1 MPGFIGHTI
10 GNTVVLTGTTA
21 FMWSQGWS
29 VADIVAADVGVA
41 IATLILS
48 PDMDL
53 FNSRSMD
60 DWGLLRIFW
69 WPYAKLVKHR
79 DAMHIPLLGTF
90 VRWLYMI
97 VIVSIAIVP
106 IAILLR
112 RIGFKMTFQ
121 GDAEDIFW
129 YLGYLLDAFVGATVA
144 DAMHYVLDITTTA
157 IKRMVPHRY
166 RERYDGYVT
175 NHRDQHHRYPTRG
188 QTWAEEEHHRTEGN
202 YHE

>member
-1 MPGFIGHTI
+1 MPGFIGHTL
-10 GNTVVLTGTTA
+10 GNTVILAGTTA
-21 FMWSQGWS
+21 VMWSQGWS
-29 VADIVAADVGVA
+29 VADIVAADTGVVL
-41 IATLILS
+41 ATLILS

-90 VRWLYMI
+90 VRWLYMLI
-97 VIVSIAIVP
+97 MVSVAIVP

-112 RIGFKMTFQ
+112 RVGFKMTFQ
-121 GDAEDIFW
+121 GEAEDIYW
-129 YLGYLLDAFVGATVA
+129 YLGYLLDAFVGATFA

-157 IKRMVPHRY
+157 IKRAIPNRH
-166 RERYDGYVT
+166 RERYERYAQ
-175 NHRDQHHRYPTRG
+175 NHYDQHHDDPNQRRTLTR
-188 QTWAEEEHHRTEGN
+188 EGD
-202 YHE
+202 HE

>member
-10 GNTVVLTGTTA
+10 GNTVVLAGTTA
-21 FMWSQGWS
+21 VMVSQGWS
-29 VADIVAADVGVA
+29 VADILATDAGVA
-41 IATLILS
+41 IATVILS

-60 DWGLLRIFW
+60 DWGILRFFW

-90 VRWLYMI
+90 VRWLYWLVLI
-97 VIVSIAIVP
+97 SIAIVP

-112 RIGFKMTFQ
+112 RVGFTMTFQ
-121 GDAEDIFW
+121 GDTDDIYW

-144 DAMHYVLDITTTA
+144 DAMHYVLDITTTS
-157 IKRMVPHRY
+157 IKRAIPHRH
-166 RERYDGYVT
+166 RERYERYVQ
-175 NHRDQHHRYPTRG
+175 NHYDQHHHEPMHE
-188 QTWAEEEHHRTEGN
+188 QSLN
-202 YHE
+202 YKGDRP